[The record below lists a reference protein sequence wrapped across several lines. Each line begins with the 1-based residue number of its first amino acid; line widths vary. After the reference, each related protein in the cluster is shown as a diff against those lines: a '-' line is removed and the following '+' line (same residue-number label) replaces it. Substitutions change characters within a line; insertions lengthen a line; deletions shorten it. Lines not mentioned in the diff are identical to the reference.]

1 MINLAAN
8 LTMMFNEVDFLDRFE
23 LASRHNF
30 KGIEYLFPYDYPV
43 DQILNKL
50 EENNLQQVL
59 FDLPAGNWESG
70 DRGIA
75 VQSERKGEFQ
85 DSVGLAIEYAES
97 LNCKRLTCL
106 AGIPT
111 NKTDDDLA
119 KRTLIENL
127 KFATNNLISTDIVLL
142 LEPINTIDINGFYL
156 TTTSQALEII
166 NDVGSNNLKLQYDI
180 YHMQITEG
188 NIIRTIGKN
197 LEFIHHFQIADN
209 PGRNEPGT
217 GEINYSNI
225 LKFIDNSGYKG
236 WVGCE
241 YIPKGNTID
250 GLKWIEN

>member
-1 MINLAAN
+1 M
-8 LTMMFNEVDFLDRFE
+8 
-23 LASRHNF
+23 
-30 KGIEYLFPYDYPV
+30 
-43 DQILNKL
+43 
-50 EENNLQQVL
+50 
-59 FDLPAGNWESG
+59 
-70 DRGIA
+70 
-75 VQSERKGEFQ
+75 
-85 DSVGLAIEYAES
+85 
-97 LNCKRLTCL
+97 

-111 NKTDDDLA
+111 NKTDDDLV

-180 YHMQITEG
+180 YHMQIMEG
-188 NIIRTIGKN
+188 NLIRTIGKN

-225 LKFIDNSGYKG
+225 LKFICFESFSLSHMSSESINAIYLAFELLIARFLQKPAPLFK
-236 WVGCE
+236 
-241 YIPKGNTID
+241 YINIY
-250 GLKWIEN
+250 